1 MIFPGCGGA
10 LRLVAPPTRGVAGYM
25 PRRAPSNPRGKT
37 VQMTF
42 RDTWRRQ
49 PRLLRIV
56 AVRLLLIVPQM
67 FGVTM
72 VAFLLIRLLPGDPAR
87 LILGN
92 FATPESIA
100 LYRQKLGLDKD
111 LWTQF
116 ATYLGQVLH
125 GDLGTSPFTSKPI
138 LDDLAERAPA
148 TLELIL
154 YSVILTVGLGVAIAV
169 VSVVRKGGAF
179 DWGARLYGF
188 AAGAI
193 PDFWVA
199 LLLIF
204 FLYYMLGWAPA
215 PFGRIDLLLTPPPRV
230 TGFLTIDAIL
240 DGNWPALRSAAGR
253 LILPVLTITI
263 VNAGAVTKMAHSVF
277 AEIWA
282 APFVAHMRAAGLPER
297 QIVLC
302 ALRNSL
308 PPIISV
314 SSFILG
320 FLLGAAVLVETIFS
334 WGGLGQY
341 AVQAVIN
348 SDYAALQGF
357 VLVAS
362 AFILVVYSIADILYE
377 IVDPRIRT

>member
-1 MIFPGCGGA
+1 MRI
-10 LRLVAPPTRGVAGYM
+10 
-25 PRRAPSNPRGKT
+25 
-37 VQMTF
+37 
-42 RDTWRRQ
+42 RDIWRRQ

-56 AVRLLLIVPQM
+56 LIRLALIVPQM
-67 FGVTM
+67 FGVTL

-92 FATPESIA
+92 FATDESIA
-100 LYRQKLGLDKD
+100 LYREKLGLDKD
-111 LWTQF
+111 VWTQF
-116 ATYLGQVLH
+116 AIYVGNILK
-125 GDLGTSPFTSKPI
+125 GDFGTSPFTSRPI
-138 LDDLAERAPA
+138 LEDLADRAPA

-154 YSVILTVGLGVAIAV
+154 YAVICTVGLGVTIAV
-169 VSVVRKGGAF
+169 VSVVKRGSPF
-179 DWGARLYGF
+179 DWGARIYGF
-188 AAGAI
+188 AAGAL
-193 PDFWVA
+193 PDFLVA
-199 LLLIF
+199 LLLVFIF
-204 FLYYMLGWAPA
+204 FYLLGWAPA
-215 PFGRIDLLLTPPPRV
+215 PFGRLDLMLNPPPQV
-230 TGFLTIDAIL
+230 TGFLTIDSLIAG
-240 DGNWPALRSAAGR
+240 DFEAFRSAAGR

-277 AEIWA
+277 SEIWDS
-282 APFVAHMRAAGLPER
+282 PIVGHMRACGVPER
-297 QIVLC
+297 QIVRA

-362 AFILVVYSIADILYE
+362 AFILVVYSVADILYE
-377 IVDPRIRT
+377 VVDPRIRT

>member
-1 MIFPGCGGA
+1 M
-10 LRLVAPPTRGVAGYM
+10 RVS
-25 PRRAPSNPRGKT
+25 PR
-37 VQMTF
+37 QF
-42 RDTWRRQ
+42 WRRQ
-49 PRLLRIV
+49 PRLLRIIV
-56 AVRLLLIVPQM
+56 TRIALIVPQM
-67 FGVTM
+67 FGVTLI
-72 VAFLLIRLLPGDPAR
+72 AFLLIRLLPGDPAR

-92 FATPESIA
+92 FATDESIA
-100 LYRQKLGLDKD
+100 LYHQKLGLDKD
-111 LWTQF
+111 VWTQF
-116 ATYLGQVLH
+116 AIYLGNVLH

-138 LDDLAERAPA
+138 LDDLADRAPA

-154 YSVILTVGLGVAIAV
+154 FAVICTVGIGVTIAV
-169 VSVVRKGGAF
+169 TSVVKKGSAF
-179 DWGARLYGF
+179 DWGARAYGF
-188 AAGAI
+188 AAGAL

-199 LLLIF
+199 LLLVF

-215 PFGRIDLLLTPPPRV
+215 PFGRVDMMLTPPPTV
-230 TGFLTIDAIL
+230 TGFLTIDSLLAG
-240 DGNWPALRSAAGR
+240 DFEAFRSSAGR
-253 LILPVLTITI
+253 LILPILTITI
-263 VNAGAVTKMAHSVF
+263 VNAGAVTKMTQTVF

-282 APFVAHMRAAGLPER
+282 APFVEQMRACGVPER
-297 QIVLC
+297 QIIRA

-377 IVDPRIRT
+377 VVDPRIRT

>member
-1 MIFPGCGGA
+1 
-10 LRLVAPPTRGVAGYM
+10 M
-25 PRRAPSNPRGKT
+25 PIRE
-37 VQMTF
+37 F
-42 RDTWRRQ
+42 WRRQ
-49 PRLLRIV
+49 PRLLRIL
-56 AVRLLLIVPQM
+56 AVRLALIVPQM
-67 FGVTM
+67 FGVTL

-92 FATPESIA
+92 FATDESIA

-111 LWTQF
+111 VWTQF
-116 ATYLGQVLH
+116 AIYLDNVLH

-138 LDDLAERAPA
+138 IEDLADRAPA

-154 YSVILTVGLGVAIAV
+154 YAVIFTVGLGILIAV
-169 VSVVRKGGAF
+169 VSVVRRGSAF
-179 DWGARLYGF
+179 DWGARAYGF

-199 LLLIF
+199 LLLVF
-204 FLYYMLGWAPA
+204 FLYTVLGWAPA
-215 PFGRIDLLLTPPPRV
+215 PFGRMDLMLAPPPRI
-230 TGFLTIDAIL
+230 TGFLTIDAL
-240 DGNWPALRSAAGR
+240 FAGDWEAFRSAAGR
-253 LILPVLTITI
+253 LILPVATITI
-263 VNAGAVTKMAHSVF
+263 VNAGAVTKMTHSVF
-277 AEIWA
+277 SEIWD
-282 APFVAHMRAAGLPER
+282 APFVAHMRACGVPER
-297 QIVLC
+297 QIIRA

-362 AFILVVYSIADILYE
+362 AFILIVYSIADILYE